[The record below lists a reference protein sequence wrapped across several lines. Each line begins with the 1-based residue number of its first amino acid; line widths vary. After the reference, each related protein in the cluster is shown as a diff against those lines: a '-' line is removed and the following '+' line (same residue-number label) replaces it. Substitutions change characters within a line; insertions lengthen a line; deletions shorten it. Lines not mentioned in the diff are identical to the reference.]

1 MFGMSYEG
9 WWSQE
14 EICGYVT
21 KATKVFT
28 ERGVECVTKEED
40 GEVRSAGAQVLPG
53 CPPVPRP
60 PANRRA
66 LTGLDARQIVLLL
79 ILLETAP
86 RSAAFI
92 P

>member
-40 GEVRSAGAQVLPG
+40 GGEVRSAAQVLPG

-60 PANRRA
+60 ANRRA
-66 LTGLDARQIVLLL
+66 LTGLDPRQIVLLR
-79 ILLETAP
+79 ILPETDSQ
-86 RSAAFI
+86 SAAFI